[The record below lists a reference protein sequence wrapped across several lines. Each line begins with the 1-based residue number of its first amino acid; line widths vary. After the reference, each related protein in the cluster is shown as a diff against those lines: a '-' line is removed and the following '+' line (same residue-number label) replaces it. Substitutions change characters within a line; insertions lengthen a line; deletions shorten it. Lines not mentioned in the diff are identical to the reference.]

1 MKLSKTKLKQII
13 KEELEGSSRDGAIN
27 EYGSYGSYGSR
38 RGGHGTVTV
47 RDIEGMLPSGVMQN
61 YPGAANI
68 LQRRALDAGM
78 SKNDL
83 AAKISA
89 ARIKDNEHPRQF
101 FRRLGFEYDLREN
114 KMKLSKT
121 KLKQIIKDELS
132 ALNEGIEQV
141 GDETVV
147 TGPDADA
154 SDPARDAARLEDA
167 IRYLM
172 ANDREDLAAP
182 LVKIQ
187 DLLDMM
193 R

>member
-1 MKLSKTKLKQII
+1 M
-13 KEELEGSSRDGAIN
+13 
-27 EYGSYGSYGSR
+27 
-38 RGGHGTVTV
+38 
-47 RDIEGMLPSGVMQN
+47 
-61 YPGAANI
+61 
-68 LQRRALDAGM
+68 LQRRALAAGM

-83 AAKISA
+83 ADKISA

-101 FRRLGFEYDLREN
+101 FRRLGFDYDLREN

-121 KLKQIIKDELS
+121 KLKQIIKEELS

>member
-13 KEELEGSSRDGAIN
+13 KE
-27 EYGSYGSYGSR
+27 
-38 RGGHGTVTV
+38 
-47 RDIEGMLPSGVMQN
+47 
-61 YPGAANI
+61 
-68 LQRRALDAGM
+68 
-78 SKNDL
+78 
-83 AAKISA
+83 
-89 ARIKDNEHPRQF
+89 
-101 FRRLGFEYDLREN
+101 
-114 KMKLSKT
+114 
-121 KLKQIIKDELS
+121 ELS